1 MLRFLK
7 SGYSA
12 QSLLKERGQQADRGT
27 NWDRVIIVIE
37 EFSCVWKI
45 SPQPTV
51 NSDRSLAVAVLNF
64 RLKLNFRLYSLLL
77 KNTFIGLPWWHSG

>member
-37 EFSCVWKI
+37 ELSYVWKI
-45 SPQPTV
+45 SQPIVT
-51 NSDRSLAVAVLNF
+51 SDRLLAVAALNF

-77 KNTFIGLPWWHSG
+77 KNTFIEIIL